1 MCKFSKRIWLSIIIT
16 VAFFIA
22 GHLGLYIE
30 EWNSNLFAGTAVFG
44 VSFVSIIAS
53 ILKLW
58 SDIIS

>member
-1 MCKFSKRIWLSIIIT
+1 MCKLSKRIWLSIIIA

-22 GHLGLYIE
+22 GHLGMLIE
-30 EWNSNLFAGTAVFG
+30 DWNSNVLAGSAVFG
-44 VSFVSIIAS
+44 VSFISIIAS

>member
-1 MCKFSKRIWLSIIIT
+1 MCKLSKRIWLSIIIA
-16 VAFFIA
+16 VAFFVA
-22 GHLGLYIE
+22 GHVGMIIE
-30 EWNSNLFAGTAVFG
+30 DLNSNVVAGSAAFG